1 MRTSLSVPLIYDSSV
16 GLAVSRSV
24 THSYLL
30 FPVALFAGHI
40 WPLNNARCQLRC
52 FIPATRTSWTKFWM
66 PAASELRQ
74 CNTITKPSAHRIVKP
89 ANMDAKK
96 DSKSR
101 HGPPTG
107 PFHRSQIP
115 LPAHMLP
122 IWASIMPQGSF
133 EPRSHP
139 RAFFST
145 VETHSLPF
153 RPHRHHVCLL
163 GQTWMMLGRCTCS
176 NDLADPPL
184 PCCTPT
190 SSSSFRTSRLPLYF
204 TLPEGLPASSSCARG
219 GRGSSQATDRSS
231 PTNSPLPD
239 FNPTTGRTTRP
250 GIFFLFAV
258 RGARLAPILVDHNG
272 NVCAIDAKGLGI
284 KQC

>member
-16 GLAVSRSV
+16 GLAVSRSA

-74 CNTITKPSAHRIVKP
+74 CNTITKPSDHRIVKP

-96 DSKSR
+96 YSKSR

-107 PFHRSQIP
+107 PFHRLQIP

-122 IWASIMPQGSF
+122 IWL
-133 EPRSHP
+133 RSCP
-139 RAFFST
+139 KVVSNPEAIPVRFSQPWKLIRCRF
-145 VETHSLPF
+145 VPY
-153 RPHRHHVCLL
+153 RHHICLL

-250 GIFFLFAV
+250 GIFFLFAD